1 MADGAKGVSL
11 YERDF
16 YSWALAQAA
25 AARAKDAAA
34 LDWDNLAEELEGLSR
49 TEARELHSRYQV
61 LLAHLLKW
69 LIQPE
74 RRSRSW
80 RNTIANQRD
89 AIARHLAQ
97 NPGLKPK
104 DAEEFLDAYPY
115 ARRDASTET
124 DLDLAA
130 FPEAPPFTMEQ
141 AKDPDFLPE

>member
-16 YSWALAQAA
+16 YSWARAQAA
-25 AARAKDAAA
+25 AVRAKDAAA

-69 LIQPE
+69 LVQPE

-80 RNTIANQRD
+80 RNTIANQRE
-89 AIARHLAQ
+89 ALAEHLAD
-97 NPGLKPK
+97 NPGLKSR
-104 DAEEFLDAYPY
+104 DGTEFERAYAK

-130 FPEAPPFTMEQ
+130 FPEEPPFTPEQ

>member
-1 MADGAKGVSL
+1 MADGAKSVSL

-69 LIQPE
+69 LVQPE
-74 RRSRSW
+74 RQSRSW
-80 RNTIANQRD
+80 RNTIAEQRR
-89 AIARHLAQ
+89 AIARHLHQ
-97 NPGLKPK
+97 NPGLRSK
-104 DAEEFLDAYPY
+104 DAEEFLDAYGI
-115 ARRDASTET
+115 ARLVASTET
-124 DLDLAA
+124 DLDVTV
-130 FPEAPPFTMEQ
+130 FPEEPPFTIAQ